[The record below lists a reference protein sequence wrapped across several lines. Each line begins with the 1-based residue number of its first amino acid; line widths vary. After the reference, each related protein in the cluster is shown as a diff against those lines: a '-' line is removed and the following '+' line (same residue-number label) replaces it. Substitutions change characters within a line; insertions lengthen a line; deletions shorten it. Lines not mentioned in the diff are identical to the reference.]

1 MTSSFFFF
9 SSDTIKQKE
18 TQVPQ
23 GHVWVE
29 GDNKRA
35 SYDSRHFG
43 YVSKIDHSIEQS
55 DSLQVAR
62 GLITGRAL
70 YVIWPP
76 NRFGTKL
83 TLLNNND
90 DDDDFS

>member
-1 MTSSFFFF
+1 MKLLNKFSFF

-18 TQVPQ
+18 TKVPQ

-43 YVSKIDHSIEQS
+43 YVSELNPAKGRLSDQS
-55 DSLQVAR
+55 FQVPR
-62 GLITGRAL
+62 GLVTGRAL
-70 YVIWPP
+70 YIIWPP
-76 NRFGTKL
+76 NRFGMNL
-83 TLLNNND
+83 D
-90 DDDDFS
+90 DDSNEY

>member
-1 MTSSFFFF
+1 MKLFSRKFSLEIILINSYF

-23 GHVWVE
+23 GHIWVE

-43 YVSKIDHSIEQS
+43 YVSERDNFKNDQLFHRIF
-55 DSLQVAR
+55 R
-62 GLITGRAL
+62 
-70 YVIWPP
+70 
-76 NRFGTKL
+76 
-83 TLLNNND
+83 LLED
-90 DDDDFS
+90 

>member
-1 MTSSFFFF
+1 MKELFWLISSYF

-18 TQVPQ
+18 TQVPK

-43 YVSKIDHSIEQS
+43 CVRKRDHSKKNK
-55 DSLQVAR
+55 R
-62 GLITGRAL
+62 
-70 YVIWPP
+70 
-76 NRFGTKL
+76 
-83 TLLNNND
+83 
-90 DDDDFS
+90 